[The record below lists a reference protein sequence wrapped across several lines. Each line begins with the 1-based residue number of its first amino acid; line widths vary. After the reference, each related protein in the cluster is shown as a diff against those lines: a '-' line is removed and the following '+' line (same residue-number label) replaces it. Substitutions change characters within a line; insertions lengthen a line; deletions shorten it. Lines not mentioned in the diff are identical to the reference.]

1 MADKFETLRNDFIKH
16 TDLDYKTNPDTYI
29 QYVQARLLEELLNQQ
44 LTKMNELINAVKSS
58 I

>member
-1 MADKFETLRNDFIKH
+1 MPDKFDSLRVEFTNH
-16 TDLDYKTNPDTYI
+16 TDLDSKTNPDTYI